1 MITLA
6 SMLLLGATVQT
17 DPRNRYPE
25 FFVQLAEESR
35 FCSVDRT
42 GATTNNTHALKLTFG
57 RTANFVTGDHAEHR
71 ISIRKHH
78 GFDADTSSISDGFD
92 TFSGSPPDGSSPND
106 WICLTPQT
114 LTPVVI
120 FYCRETAQAAEL
132 PAGPIWIVVRDEA
145 DFGTGRKR
153 GVYRL
158 RIDLRKRVVTG
169 DAPID
174 TRLVYGEP
182 NDDGWYANANG
193 MLRYVNFDPWVY
205 KGGMFVGNM
214 PMATGD
220 GSGKARSQ
228 YWFDALTNDDQD
240 YLQFM
245 NFSVAHAGAPAMS
258 TQNLPGTLNHK
269 GAVRIGAWAG
279 SEQQSFQGI
288 TESTATWENRW
299 NLSGNAWP
307 PSPDPETIPPG
318 VLFNEWSTNS
328 TMDYANFQLSSVSS
342 TGTMTHNSNAFTK
355 TVLALIEEST
365 FTDARWRYF
374 ISKESAYNGWPS
386 NSGFYSQDLKPR
398 QWAAVLGYGEYTE
411 TTTSPDARRQK

>member
-1 MITLA
+1 MSSAAI
-6 SMLLLGATVQT
+6 T
-17 DPRNRYPE
+17 DPRERYPQ
-25 FFVQLAEESR
+25 FCVSLLEESR
-35 FCSVDRT
+35 RHSVDRS
-42 GATTNNTHALKLTFG
+42 GTTSDNVHALKLVFS
-57 RTANFVTGDHAEHR
+57 RTDHFVTGNNPIHR
-71 ISIRKHH
+71 ISIRNHH
-78 GFDADTSSISDGFD
+78 GFDADPGNIANGFD
-92 TFSGSPPDGSSPND
+92 TDSGATPDGSSTSD

-120 FYCRETAQAAEL
+120 FYCRESSQATEL

-145 DFGTGRKR
+145 DYGTGRKR
-153 GVYRL
+153 GVYKL
-158 RIDLRKRVVTG
+158 RIDLRKRIVTG
-169 DAPID
+169 DAPVD

-220 GSGKARSQ
+220 GSGKSRSQ
-228 YWFDALTNDDQD
+228 FWFDALSNDDQT

-245 NFSVAHAGAPAMS
+245 NFSVAHVGPPAMS
-258 TQNLPGTLNHK
+258 TENLPGSLNHK
-269 GAVRIGAWAG
+269 GDVWIGAWAG
-279 SEQQSFQGI
+279 AEQQGFTGI

-299 NLSGNAWP
+299 DLSGSAWP
-307 PSPDPETIPPG
+307 PSNNPETIPPG
-318 VLFNEWSTNS
+318 VKFDAWSTNS
-328 TMDYANFQLSSVSS
+328 VKDYANFQLTTVSG

-374 ISKESAYNGWPS
+374 ISKESAHNGWPA
-386 NSGFYSQDLKPR
+386 NSGFQSQDLKPR
-398 QWAAVLGYGEYTE
+398 QWAAVLGYGEYIE
-411 TTTSPDARRQK
+411 TTIGTEEQAKR